1 MCTLSLC
8 TLLWHPDEM
17 ELDTFENKLR
27 FLRKRG
33 LEVNSESNSPPSL
46 QTVRSLY
53 RKERQLKKAEERKE
67 RQLKEEEERKER
79 LLREAEERRE
89 RLLREAEE
97 RERRLLQ
104 EAEERERKLK
114 SMVKLSM
121 RDPEVP
127 DLYFVP
133 SNPMNQ
139 LSNAIS
145 NTEMPILLTGKSGV
159 GKNLLV
165 HYVAKKLDVNILDIS
180 DQIQHWNSS
189 ENRDFLEKV
198 FEKAASKIQYII
210 LIRNVQNYSS
220 EFLDMLNTSYDK
232 WSSTKKFILVM
243 TSIKDELRIKSKKI
257 KVPEQDAETRLK
269 MVAALAK
276 TYHGIFEEDGDECFQ
291 NIANK
296 FAGHSAKFIVERM
309 RKARNIHVD
318 AKIKI
323 KRSFWQK
330 VCFKPRKYVCF
341 SPMEILTKRVD
352 KALI

>member
-1 MCTLSLC
+1 M
-8 TLLWHPDEM
+8 D
-17 ELDTFENKLR
+17 KLA
-27 FLRKRG
+27 KY
-33 LEVNSESNSPPSL
+33 VTN
-46 QTVRSLY
+46 
-53 RKERQLKKAEERKE
+53 
-67 RQLKEEEERKER
+67 
-79 LLREAEERRE
+79 
-89 RLLREAEE
+89 
-97 RERRLLQ
+97 
-104 EAEERERKLK
+104 
-114 SMVKLSM
+114 
-121 RDPEVP
+121 
-127 DLYFVP
+127 
-133 SNPMNQ
+133 
-139 LSNAIS
+139 
-145 NTEMPILLTGKSGV
+145 V

-165 HYVAKKLDVNILDIS
+165 HYVAKKLDLNILDIS
-180 DQIQHWNSS
+180 WTKIQHWNSS

-269 MVAALAK
+269 IVAALAK
-276 TYHGIFEEDGDECFQ
+276 TYHGIVKEDGDECFQ

-309 RKARNIHVD
+309 SKARNIHVD

-323 KRSFWQK
+323 RRSFWQK

-341 SPMEILTKRVD
+341 SPMEILAK
-352 KALI
+352 